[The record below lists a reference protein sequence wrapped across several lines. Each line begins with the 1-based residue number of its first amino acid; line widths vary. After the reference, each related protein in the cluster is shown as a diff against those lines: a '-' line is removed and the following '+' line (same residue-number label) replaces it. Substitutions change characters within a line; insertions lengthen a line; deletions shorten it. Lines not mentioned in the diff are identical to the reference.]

1 MQLITY
7 RRNTNPLD
15 LFEGFQRDLN
25 QLLGAP
31 SRFLESVW
39 SPSINFFDEKDQ
51 FHLKAELPGID
62 SKNIELSVQDDVL
75 TLKGERMKDYDE
87 EKQHGHYVER
97 LYGKFQRSITLPVP
111 VEADKIKAS
120 YKDGILDVVIPKKPE
135 AKPHQ
140 IKVELN

>member
-15 LFEGFQRDLN
+15 LFDGFQRELN
-25 QLLGAP
+25 QLLGAS
-31 SRFLESVW
+31 SRCLESTW

-51 FHLKAELPGID
+51 FRLKADLPGID
-62 SKNIELSVQDDVL
+62 SKNIELSVQDDTL
-75 TLKGERMKDYDE
+75 ILKGERVKDYEE

-97 LYGKFQRSITLPVP
+97 IYGKFQRVIELPTP
-111 VEADKIKAS
+111 VETDKIKAS
-120 YKDGILDVVIPKKPE
+120 YKDGVLDVVIPKKPE
-135 AKPHQ
+135 VKPHQ